1 MSKRRWKV
9 KSAVALSMA
18 CCMAATGIPA
28 YAEEE
33 TEIRQLDTQTVDPTG
48 VTTGDLAAQGKFYAD
63 YTSVEEVAKAGNDVH
78 KQMVEEGE
86 VLLKNENNVLPL
98 ASDERNVTFLGIG
111 TVDYV
116 RGGGGSGSTKGIE
129 YALDWKTAFEQEGFN
144 VNPKTMELYENLFTL
159 NNGKHDDSAS
169 GGILEPD
176 MSYYSKSV
184 TSSFSA
190 YNDVAVVCISRF
202 GRENMDL
209 KTNNVDGHSNENDHY
224 LQLDDNELE
233 LIKMAKANFKKVVVM
248 LNSSMIMQIPELQ
261 AGTDTDYGVD
271 AILWVGG
278 LGDQGTLAAAE
289 ILTGEVNPSGHT
301 ADIWYSDFTQD
312 PTFTN
317 YGDMSQNVDENGERM
332 NSWLTYQDGTT
343 SVYSDV
349 EFREGIYYGYR
360 YYETKADDMNAAE
373 EGSGSEWYSANVLYP
388 FGYGLSYTSFEW
400 KLAGINA
407 DRTISTANQKITM
420 EVEVQNTGSVA
431 GKDVVELYCTPPYY
445 NGGIEKSSVV
455 LVGYAKTGLLQPGEK
470 ETVTVEFVAQDMAS
484 FDWDDANENDFTGY
498 ELEAG
503 DYVITARRN
512 SHDVVLSETF
522 NIPETILCI
531 TDYTTGAEIKP
542 IFVDDYDTTRED
554 LLENMI
560 TRADGGLTQ
569 PKAQT
574 TEERVMEDWEADVL
588 DAEETYYPYMD
599 EEGQPWYVSEVPE
612 NWTQEAERTV
622 TEAELAGKVY
632 TEPTVTDG
640 VAVAATDEDSAAWD
654 AYMNSLTWQEMVD
667 IIVGSNGASEGPVQ
681 FANGTCWQSA
691 PITAATWN
699 QELVEKQGMIYSNHG
714 LLTGNYGWNGI
725 ACNIH
730 RSPFNGRTFEYYS
743 EDPLL
748 SAINSAII
756 VKCAASKGIITYAK
770 HFFAN
775 VQEHNR
781 ADYGGVC
788 TFATEQTFREIYM
801 KAFEAMVKAG
811 AMGLMTSFNRI
822 GYVVNSNNWAVHE
835 TLLRGEWDFK
845 GGTVTDAWCR
855 DYNSVDLMVRAGDDV
870 LLAGNAGFTKTY
882 ITNGEWDPT
891 ARDGKGM
898 VLVPSEDG
906 SENLVSPTHYYA
918 VRKSAQRVL
927 QTQVNSNKYKNFA
940 DQYKLSAT
948 VYYGTGNVAAI
959 QCDDTTDFTVTLAE
973 GQTLPDG
980 MTVEGIAVNYAKP
993 IVGEYQE
1000 GDEGYQTGFN
1010 ADNNIYG
1017 DYPTEGTYQVLVNMT
1032 CDGYITVENV
1042 ELTVNVVSPFQVNG
1056 ELVMSTADSNPV
1068 IEVTSGEAADIT
1080 IDSDPFA
1087 YQEFIS
1093 EGQITNWY
1101 TKNENKYL
1109 RDEEKTHAD
1118 GTTIPYSEVEEKH
1131 EINYTLTGDLPE
1143 GLSAEVITGTA
1154 YGLRTNKSFEIA
1166 TGLRI
1171 SGTAVTPGEYQVTV
1185 SENVPYCR
1193 AGAGIWLS
1201 PSGEKTVEQTF
1212 TIVVK

>member
-116 RGGGGSGSTKGIE
+116 RGGGGSGSTKGTE

-470 ETVTVEFVAQDMAS
+470 ETVTVEFVA
-484 FDWDDANENDFTGY
+484 
-498 ELEAG
+498 
-503 DYVITARRN
+503 
-512 SHDVVLSETF
+512 
-522 NIPETILCI
+522 
-531 TDYTTGAEIKP
+531 
-542 IFVDDYDTTRED
+542 
-554 LLENMI
+554 
-560 TRADGGLTQ
+560 
-569 PKAQT
+569 
-574 TEERVMEDWEADVL
+574 
-588 DAEETYYPYMD
+588 
-599 EEGQPWYVSEVPE
+599 
-612 NWTQEAERTV
+612 
-622 TEAELAGKVY
+622 
-632 TEPTVTDG
+632 
-640 VAVAATDEDSAAWD
+640 
-654 AYMNSLTWQEMVD
+654 
-667 IIVGSNGASEGPVQ
+667 
-681 FANGTCWQSA
+681 
-691 PITAATWN
+691 
-699 QELVEKQGMIYSNHG
+699 
-714 LLTGNYGWNGI
+714 
-725 ACNIH
+725 
-730 RSPFNGRTFEYYS
+730 
-743 EDPLL
+743 
-748 SAINSAII
+748 
-756 VKCAASKGIITYAK
+756 
-770 HFFAN
+770 
-775 VQEHNR
+775 
-781 ADYGGVC
+781 
-788 TFATEQTFREIYM
+788 
-801 KAFEAMVKAG
+801 
-811 AMGLMTSFNRI
+811 
-822 GYVVNSNNWAVHE
+822 
-835 TLLRGEWDFK
+835 
-845 GGTVTDAWCR
+845 
-855 DYNSVDLMVRAGDDV
+855 
-870 LLAGNAGFTKTY
+870 
-882 ITNGEWDPT
+882 
-891 ARDGKGM
+891 
-898 VLVPSEDG
+898 
-906 SENLVSPTHYYA
+906 
-918 VRKSAQRVL
+918 
-927 QTQVNSNKYKNFA
+927 
-940 DQYKLSAT
+940 
-948 VYYGTGNVAAI
+948 
-959 QCDDTTDFTVTLAE
+959 
-973 GQTLPDG
+973 
-980 MTVEGIAVNYAKP
+980 
-993 IVGEYQE
+993 
-1000 GDEGYQTGFN
+1000 
-1010 ADNNIYG
+1010 
-1017 DYPTEGTYQVLVNMT
+1017 
-1032 CDGYITVENV
+1032 
-1042 ELTVNVVSPFQVNG
+1042 
-1056 ELVMSTADSNPV
+1056 
-1068 IEVTSGEAADIT
+1068 
-1080 IDSDPFA
+1080 
-1087 YQEFIS
+1087 
-1093 EGQITNWY
+1093 
-1101 TKNENKYL
+1101 
-1109 RDEEKTHAD
+1109 
-1118 GTTIPYSEVEEKH
+1118 
-1131 EINYTLTGDLPE
+1131 
-1143 GLSAEVITGTA
+1143 
-1154 YGLRTNKSFEIA
+1154 
-1166 TGLRI
+1166 
-1171 SGTAVTPGEYQVTV
+1171 
-1185 SENVPYCR
+1185 
-1193 AGAGIWLS
+1193 
-1201 PSGEKTVEQTF
+1201 
-1212 TIVVK
+1212 